1 MRLRHASIRVRMI
14 LLVSVPLLALIGIY
28 AYAVVGQV
36 GLANAGKISDTTI
49 TPVSNAL
56 VALNAERSG
65 AVGYQ
70 VSRSGPALAAL
81 QQDEAATDRQFRV
94 LATITRS
101 GPVTSNATPLE
112 KAAAAKFV
120 NDDKATLQ
128 VLRGDVVGGTIDRTA
143 TINDYSAVM
152 ADGVRV
158 AEQSLQETFVSQS
171 LATTARQEVSLYE
184 AAMLALE
191 ENDIYSG
198 DVTAR
203 QFPAADQKEFT
214 QLVGVRRYL
223 VQDAV
228 PQLDAEAAGLLR
240 QAEPDSL
247 TGALTS
253 QEDAIIAAPA
263 GGARPPVPL
272 GLWQRTV
279 QTYATNLQ
287 VMLTKSQ
294 AWIQSQVT

>member
-36 GLANAGKISDTTI
+36 GTAVGLANAGKISDTTI

-65 AVGYQ
+65 AVG
-70 VSRSGPALAAL
+70 SLAAL

-171 LATTARQEVSLYE
+171 LATTARQEVSL
-184 AAMLALE
+184 
-191 ENDIYSG
+191 
-198 DVTAR
+198 
-203 QFPAADQKEFT
+203 
-214 QLVGVRRYL
+214 
-223 VQDAV
+223 
-228 PQLDAEAAGLLR
+228 
-240 QAEPDSL
+240 
-247 TGALTS
+247 
-253 QEDAIIAAPA
+253 
-263 GGARPPVPL
+263 
-272 GLWQRTV
+272 
-279 QTYATNLQ
+279 
-287 VMLTKSQ
+287 
-294 AWIQSQVT
+294 